1 MTVTDAHIHVQPW
14 WELKP
19 EVLELMTRG
28 RADVDELQKIMKS
41 PEHLLRRL
49 DADAEVRRDGRSA
62 VLRRATAEYLRRRRA
77 RHISEAYRKA
87 YGAEAGLGAEFAGWE
102 EEGSWPAS

>member
-1 MTVTDAHIHVQPW
+1 MKPVQVLFDEPL
-14 WELKP
+14 LK
-19 EVLELMTRG
+19 
-28 RADVDELQKIMKS
+28 
-41 PEHLLRRL
+41 RL

-87 YGAEAGLGAEFAGWE
+87 YATEGGLGTEWAGWE
-102 EEGSWPAS
+102 DEGAWPAS